1 MDKGL
6 VTGAIFLDLKK
17 AFDVIPHP
25 LIIKK
30 MLLYG
35 IGGVELE
42 WFESYLSNRQQCVFL
57 QGTKSNFLTVKSG
70 IPQGSI
76 LGPLIFCLYVN
87 DICNLQ
93 LHSKTKISLY
103 ADDTAVFHHGKDY
116 KVCEYNLQKDFTRI
130 LKWLKYNGLFLNANK
145 TKTILF
151 GSKRKIQN
159 NNICIRYSE
168 NVLDSVE
175 SMKYLGVTLDK
186 SLTWSLHVK
195 EVVKKVSGTIACI
208 RRIRN
213 YISRKNLI
221 TLYYSLILPH
231 LNYCN
236 SVWGNTSKQN
246 LTKLQKLQNRYARL
260 VLRAEYFTPQNV
272 LMSKLKW
279 RSLEERIKYQKCILI
294 FKIIN
299 DLSPPYLNP
308 CISKR
313 TILYSTRY
321 ALNSPL
327 FIPKCK
333 TNFKTKT
340 LAVSGAKIYNKLPY
354 HIKNCKSLQSF
365 KKNVKTFQFPL

>member
-1 MDKGL
+1 M
-6 VTGAIFLDLKK
+6 
-17 AFDVIPHP
+17 
-25 LIIKK
+25 
-30 MLLYG
+30 
-35 IGGVELE
+35 
-42 WFESYLSNRQQCVFL
+42 
-57 QGTKSNFLTVKSG
+57 KSG

-116 KVCEYNLQKDFTRI
+116 KVCEYNLQKDFSRI

-151 GSKRKIQN
+151 GSKRKI
-159 NNICIRYSE
+159 CIHYIND

-186 SLTWSLHVK
+186 NLTWSLHVK
-195 EVVKKVSGTIACI
+195 EVVKKVSGTIAYI

-260 VLRAEYFTPQNV
+260 VLLAEYFTPQNV

-299 DLSPPYLNP
+299 DLSSPYLNP

-313 TILYSTRY
+313 PVLYSTRY

-333 TNFKTKT
+333 THFKTKT

-365 KKNVKTFQFPL
+365 KKNVKTFQVPL